1 MADSTPVA
9 LTTGSEPGMPRQV
22 GQVCELGAA
31 PSSVEHPQNILVLVP
46 SSTWTSRPMT
56 GSYVARASS
65 YDTSSS
71 VVVVTVKTSLSAQQD
86 VVVAQAPE
94 LPVEDG
100 EAGDDGGGGHG
111 RVDEAQRVV
120 FRAGLLGLLGDADG
134 TERGGRDGQVRAG
147 LGLLEA

>member
-1 MADSTPVA
+1 MADSMPIS
-9 LTTGSEPGMPRQV
+9 LTTGSAPGRPRQT
-22 GQVCELGAA
+22 GQVCELGSA

-71 VVVVTVKTSLSAQQD
+71 VVVVTVKTSLSAQQAA
-86 VVVAQAPE
+86 VAAQALG

-111 RVDEAQRVV
+111 RVDESQRVV
-120 FRAGLLGLLGDADG
+120 LRAALLGL
-134 TERGGRDGQVRAG
+134 
-147 LGLLEA
+147 